1 VRRFCRGALL
11 VAGMIA
17 LESVGGGAAT
27 ARPSEGYLEA
37 SDQVELYFR
46 TLGTADAAMVVV
58 HGGPGLDHAYLLPD
72 LEPLADSYTLVYFD
86 QRGGGRSTLVADVA
100 DLDLQAHI
108 ADLDAVRRELEIERT
123 VILGHSWGAVLAAHY
138 ARAYPQ
144 HVEKLVMVSPGAVR
158 RTPYEDELFARATA
172 WMHDEQLA
180 ELEALTKKFQAGV
193 GDIRATCRAFFDLY
207 MRGGFFD
214 PRGPTAMRNMRGD
227 FCTAPEQALRN
238 VWVVNDRIMDSL
250 GDFDWRGDFGELEI
264 PVLVIAG
271 AADAI
276 PVENFQEWQAA
287 FPDARLVVLEEA
299 AHFPHVEQPAAFF
312 SIVAEFLQ

>member
-1 VRRFCRGALL
+1 VRRFCGGALL
-11 VAGMIA
+11 VAGTIA
-17 LESVGGGAAT
+17 LASAGGAAAA

-37 SDQVELYFR
+37 SEQVELYYR
-46 TLGTADAAMVVV
+46 TLGTADATMVVL

-72 LEPLADSYTLVYFD
+72 LEPLADFHTLVYYD
-86 QRGGGRSTLVADVA
+86 QRGGGRSTLVADGA
-100 DLDLQAHI
+100 ELDLQAHVE
-108 ADLDAVRRELEIERT
+108 DLDAVRRELEIERT

-158 RTPYEDELFARATA
+158 RTPYEDELFARAIA
-172 WMHDEQLA
+172 WMNDAELA
-180 ELEALTKKFQAGV
+180 ELEALTKKFQAGA
-193 GDIRATCRAFFDLY
+193 GDIRATCRAFFGLY

-214 PRGPTAMRNMRGD
+214 PRGRTAMRNMRGD
-227 FCTAPEQALRN
+227 FCAAPEQALRN
-238 VWVVNDRIMDSL
+238 MWAVSDRTMDSL

-264 PVLVIAG
+264 PVLVLAG

-276 PVENFQEWQAA
+276 PVENFHEWQAA
-287 FPDARLVVLEEA
+287 FPDARLVLLEEA

-312 SIVAEFLQ
+312 HAVAEFLR

>member
-1 VRRFCRGALL
+1 VRRFCGNALL
-11 VAGMIA
+11 VAGTIA
-17 LESVGGGAAT
+17 LAGVAGAAAT
-27 ARPSEGYLEA
+27 ARPTEGYLEA
-37 SDQVELYFR
+37 SERVELYYRF
-46 TLGTADAAMVVV
+46 LGTADAAMVVV

-72 LEPLADSYTLVYFD
+72 LEPLAESYTLVNYD
-86 QRGGGRSTLVADVA
+86 QRGGGRSTLVAGGA
-100 DLDLQAHI
+100 DLGLQAHI
-108 ADLDAVRRELEIERT
+108 ADLDAVRRELAIERM
-123 VILGHSWGAVLAAHY
+123 VLLGHSWGAVLAAHY

-172 WMHDEQLA
+172 WMGDAELA
-180 ELEALTKKFQAGV
+180 ELEMLTKEFQAGI
-193 GDIRATCRAFFDLY
+193 GDIRMTCRAFFGLY

-214 PRGPTAMRNMRGD
+214 PRDRTAMRNMRGD

-238 VWVVNDRIMDSL
+238 IWVVNDRTMDSL

-276 PVENFQEWQAA
+276 PAENFHEWQAA
-287 FPDARLVVLEEA
+287 FPNARLVLLEKA
-299 AHFPHVEQPAAFF
+299 AHFPHIEQPAAFF
-312 SIVAEFLQ
+312 SIVAEFLK